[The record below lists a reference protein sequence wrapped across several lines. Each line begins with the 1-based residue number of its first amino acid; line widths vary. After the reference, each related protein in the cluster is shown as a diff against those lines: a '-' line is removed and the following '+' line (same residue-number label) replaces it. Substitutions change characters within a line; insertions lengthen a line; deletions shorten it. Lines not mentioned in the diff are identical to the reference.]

1 MNTHT
6 MVVCG
11 TFCDSRENEVLGF
24 AEDRGEL
31 PCVHMLCARVARDM
45 LLFDESLHVPGDQN
59 IAIGGYQ
66 I

>member
-24 AEDRGEL
+24 AEHRGEL
-31 PCVHMLCARVARDM
+31 PCVHKLCAQVAGDM
-45 LLFDESLHVPGDQN
+45 LLFDETLHVP
-59 IAIGGYQ
+59 
-66 I
+66 